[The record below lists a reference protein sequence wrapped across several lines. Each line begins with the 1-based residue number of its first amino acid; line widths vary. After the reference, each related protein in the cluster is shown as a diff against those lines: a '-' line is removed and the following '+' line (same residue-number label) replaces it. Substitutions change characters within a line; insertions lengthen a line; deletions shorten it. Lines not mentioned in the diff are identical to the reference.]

1 MNIYKKIT
9 KTRYNDK
16 SASKFDKINFLTII
30 VIWFYLISYTM
41 VTAAPWTPASSVN
54 TSQNQITQAP
64 EKKIYIDLKSWRT
77 VDSTYVTIDD
87 LQNGKYVETFG
98 EQKIFVDMT
107 KEFSYKDNAISI
119 TPIQWAI
126 SMTAVQ
132 YEQYIKSFQSLEK
145 QYRNTQWLDK
155 EQILLDATKTIV
167 DNKVD
172 FPQWA
177 MINNDQRLKLSILIW
192 VVGKNELKWLS
203 NTLVQPWGNLNVSNI
218 NPNIVTT
225 SQSISTQQ
233 SQIDALKA
241 LLDWTTNVWVSSLST
256 STLAS
261 VWVGKTNTLN
271 ADGSK
276 TLSLSVKYKPWTLNP
291 INAYKNRKLND
302 MAELLNN
309 PQSQIQ
315 VIESIMKFTR
325 MRRGGRIGKFVKK
338 AIWKKELSTLSN
350 EVLRKEFNEKMNL
363 FVESRLTHLK
373 KDPNSPEAQFAQ
385 KIENNIRLAFDQ
397 FIAKRIVADMN
408 TVLNNNPQ
416 QAKVIQMSPTQ
427 GSNAIAA

>member
-1 MNIYKKIT
+1 
-9 KTRYNDK
+9 
-16 SASKFDKINFLTII
+16 
-30 VIWFYLISYTM
+30 
-41 VTAAPWTPASSVN
+41 
-54 TSQNQITQAP
+54 
-64 EKKIYIDLKSWRT
+64 
-77 VDSTYVTIDD
+77 
-87 LQNGKYVETFG
+87 
-98 EQKIFVDMT
+98 
-107 KEFSYKDNAISI
+107 
-119 TPIQWAI
+119 
-126 SMTAVQ
+126 
-132 YEQYIKSFQSLEK
+132 
-145 QYRNTQWLDK
+145 
-155 EQILLDATKTIV
+155 
-167 DNKVD
+167 
-172 FPQWA
+172 
-177 MINNDQRLKLSILIW
+177 
-192 VVGKNELKWLS
+192 
-203 NTLVQPWGNLNVSNI
+203 
-218 NPNIVTT
+218 
-225 SQSISTQQ
+225 
-233 SQIDALKA
+233 
-241 LLDWTTNVWVSSLST
+241 
-256 STLAS
+256 
-261 VWVGKTNTLN
+261 
-271 ADGSK
+271 
-276 TLSLSVKYKPWTLNP
+276 
-291 INAYKNRKLND
+291 